1 MAGMFGDVGLGGF
14 FDDAVLEGCAFG
26 RDHHRA
32 EGPLISGVA
41 TASSSRTAPTIVSV
55 YQYCGCLLYM
65 TS

>member
-1 MAGMFGDVGLGGF
+1 MFGDVGLGGF

-32 EGPLISGVA
+32 EGGLISGVS
-41 TASSSRTAPTIVSV
+41 TASSSRPAHTIVSV
-55 YQYCGCLLYM
+55 YPYCSCLLYM

>member
-1 MAGMFGDVGLGGF
+1 MAGMFGNVGLGGS

-32 EGPLISGVA
+32 EGGLNSGVS

-55 YQYCGCLLYM
+55 YPYCSCLLYM